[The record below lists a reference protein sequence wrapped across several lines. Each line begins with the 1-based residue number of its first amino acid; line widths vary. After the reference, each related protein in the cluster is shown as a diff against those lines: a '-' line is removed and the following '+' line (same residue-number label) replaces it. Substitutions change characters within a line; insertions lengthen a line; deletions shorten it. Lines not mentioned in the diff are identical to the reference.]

1 MKSVSLSYR
10 MTLSLLIVG
19 LVCLSIAAIYA
30 FTVRSGLEQQAIDRR
45 TVEMLQTL
53 DNRFETKFDVGI
65 TNAVALASDPD
76 MRLAMMSRNRD
87 SAEEIV
93 SQLRQ
98 SYGNYTNYQGI
109 HVHLYLPDGSTLFES
124 AQRTRPIETN
134 AGGFRVARVDRQAQA
149 NFEADPNGNVLIR
162 AFAPVVFQDQLV
174 GVIEMT
180 QGVGSISR
188 DFAQEN
194 VHYLMLLNTN
204 SLPSGAPAR
213 NNTQVHQGWVLAN
226 DRWFTDEVVSF
237 SQDVNLQATSEA
249 MSALDDQW
257 FSVMR
262 PVTSADNQILAMHMA
277 GIPADVLRQD
287 IRGATNL
294 ADSLLMAMVLLVVV
308 MVGVAIFLTRHLVTH
323 PISKIA
329 DALADIAEGRGD
341 LTHRLD
347 VKREDEIGKVALSFN
362 KFADNIQT
370 LVKGIAEKGMQIE
383 KAGREL
389 ESSTDVTFEGANTQ
403 QSEVTQIA
411 AAITEM
417 SAAVNEVAQHAQKTL
432 ATSEQA
438 HQAVSE
444 SKDTMNSLL
453 RMIEQQTQEIQQAA
467 DDILSLEEES
477 NSIGEVVRVIRDITE
492 QTNLLALN
500 AAIESARAGEQGR
513 GFAVVAGEVRNLA
526 ARTHESTQTIEST
539 VSTLQNHT
547 KVAVASMMRNRDHA
561 LESLELVKNT
571 HQQLNQL
578 AEMMTETRDMNTQ
591 IAAATEEET
600 AATNEINQSITRVQ
614 DLAVSAAQNA
624 EQSAQH
630 ADGLLEL
637 SKDMQRSVSRFT
649 Y

>member
-1 MKSVSLSYR
+1 MKSISLSYR
-10 MTLSLLIVG
+10 MTLSLLGVG
-19 LVCLSIAAIYA
+19 LACLSIAIVYA
-30 FTVRSGLEQQAIDRR
+30 FYVRSGLEQQAIDRR
-45 TVEMLQTL
+45 TTEMLQTL

-76 MRLAMMSRNRD
+76 LRMAMMSRNRD
-87 SAEEIV
+87 SAESIV
-93 SQLRQ
+93 TELRQ
-98 SYGNYTNYQGI
+98 AYGAFTNYQGI
-109 HVHLYLPDGSTLFES
+109 QVHLYLPDGSTLYES
-124 AQRTRPIETN
+124 AQRSQPIDTRL
-134 AGGFRVARVDRQAQA
+134 GGFLAARIDRQAQA
-149 NFEADPNGNVLIR
+149 AFEPDPNGNVLIR
-162 AFAPVVFQDQLV
+162 AFAPVIFQDQLV
-174 GVIEMT
+174 GIIEMT

-188 DFAQEN
+188 DFGQEN
-194 VHYLMLLNTN
+194 INYLMVLNTAQ
-204 SLPSGAPAR
+204 LPSSAPAR
-213 NNTQVHQGWVLAN
+213 NNSEVRSGWVLAN
-226 DRWFTDEVVSF
+226 DRWFTDDVVGF
-237 SQDVNLQATSEA
+237 AKAVALQNQPRVMAH
-249 MSALDDQW
+249 LDDHW
-257 FSVMR
+257 FSVSQ
-262 PVTSADNQILAMHMA
+262 PVLGANDQLLAMHLV

-287 IRGATNL
+287 INVATTL
-294 ADSLLMAMVLLVVV
+294 ADSLLFAMVLLVIV
-308 MVGVAIFLTRHLVTH
+308 MVAVAIFLTRQLVTQ

-329 DALADIAEGRGD
+329 DALADIADGRGD

-362 KFADNIQT
+362 RFADNIQL
-370 LVKGIAEKGMQIE
+370 LVKGIADQGIQIE
-383 KAGREL
+383 KAGKEL
-389 ESSTDVTFEGANTQ
+389 ESSTEITFKGAHTQ
-403 QSEVTQIA
+403 QAEVTQIA

-417 SAAVNEVAQHAQKTL
+417 SAAVNEVAQHAQQTL

-438 HQAVSE
+438 NQAVQT
-444 SKDTMNSLL
+444 SKDAMNNLL
-453 RMIEQQTQEIQQAA
+453 AMIEQQTREIQQAA
-467 DDILSLEEES
+467 DDIIALEEES
-477 NSIGEVVRVIRDITE
+477 NSIGDVVKVIRDITE

-539 VSTLQNHT
+539 VVTLQEHT

-561 LESLELVKNT
+561 LESLDLVKET

-578 AEMMTETRDMNTQ
+578 AEMMAETRDMNTQ

-614 DLAVSAAQNA
+614 DLAMSAAHNA

-637 SKDMQRSVSRFT
+637 SKEMQSSVSRFT